1 MLVERKEILYS
12 DGELRA
18 AVIDYCLRHE
28 VALPNADIENFT
40 VKTDDKAGVSI
51 EITYKPPHEDKIV
64 VINQSQIAAAL
75 INYCRLMKIPLP
87 RIGLKSLTKF
97 EENGIALRVR
107 IDRTPK
113 RKK

>member
-12 DGELRA
+12 DAELRA

-28 VALPNADIENFT
+28 VALPNADIEAFT
-40 VKTDDKAGVSI
+40 VKTDDAGDVSI
-51 EITYKPPHEDKIV
+51 EISYKSPHEGQIIT
-64 VINQSQIAAAL
+64 INQSQVAAAL

-87 RIGLKSLTKF
+87 KIGLKSLSKF
-97 EENGIALRVR
+97 GDNGVALRVR

-113 RKK
+113 RK